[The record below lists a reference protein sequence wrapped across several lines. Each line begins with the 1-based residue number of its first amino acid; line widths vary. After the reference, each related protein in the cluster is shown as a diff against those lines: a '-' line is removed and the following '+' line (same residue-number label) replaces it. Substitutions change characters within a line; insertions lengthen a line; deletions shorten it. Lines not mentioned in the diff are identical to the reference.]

1 MSDLNMKVSETDS
14 STQNSFR
21 NGQLHTKK
29 FPKWTAPHKIV
40 SEMDSSTHES
50 FRNGQQKKK
59 FFFVGKM
66 NFFFFF
72 LKKLF
77 ASEQLFFSRIK
88 LLW

>member
-1 MSDLNMKVSETDS
+1 MSDLNMKVSEMDS

-21 NGQLHTKK
+21 NGQ
-29 FPKWTAPHKIV
+29 
-40 SEMDSSTHES
+40 
-50 FRNGQQKKK
+50 QKKK
-59 FFFVGKM
+59 KKIVGKM

-72 LKKLF
+72 PPLPAPKKTYF